1 MSPLREV
8 VESPRFTQE
17 KRILEPDVR
26 RIDEALDDLV
36 WTLARRPE
44 LGVPFADTALW
55 AYPVYPRGGRGF
67 VVYYRFD
74 DEQVTLESIVLEN
87 SWT

>member
-17 KRILEPDVR
+17 KKILEPNVR
-26 RIDEALDDLV
+26 RMDEALDDLV

-67 VVYYRFD
+67 V
-74 DEQVTLESIVLEN
+74 LHGSG
-87 SWT
+87 